1 MGRGCFLKRVM
12 EDLDRLQE
20 IGLLDNEGRCEAND
34 GFMRLLGQ
42 NAAP

>member
-1 MGRGCFLKRVM
+1 MGRNGFLKRVM

-20 IGLLDNEGRCEAND
+20 IGLLDNQGRREAND

-42 NAAP
+42 NSAP